1 MSKDK
6 SSVQRLEF
14 LELAS
19 NALLAKSPIV
29 SAILG
34 RNILEIVDCAKN
46 DELQLTK
53 YSKFTIPQKI
63 TSRKI
68 NRKSHSTCILNDENG
83 KFRCFM
89 CKFCGNLLQ
98 PGYTANSFRVIS
110 NSKELNLH
118 LQQNKAYDAKSPKSV
133 KNKGLIKVEA
143 ETRRSLTNLTARKK
157 LSIMEQ
163 GSRNVIS
170 LKCNMCYLTSIF
182 LCSSQYK
189 ALQISKAH
197 KIVDKVVLPSSDMV
211 GEKVKELLEMEKK
224 RVVDSEKPKPR
235 ELTPLELRAAEIK
248 KASMAKKPK
257 LKKSINIESI
267 SNIASIST
275 ETQLVINNPDKQNI
289 TSGKSSVIP
298 SPPEI
303 SITIASEESTLKH
316 TPTKNNDTPST
327 NSEIASKIEPHLPQ
341 TNIDISL
348 NSKKRKN
355 ESNPNQINQ
364 KLNKDLQKGTT
375 NILNSKNNSQKNS
388 KPNQNSQQQN
398 SNNSQLSTSNMA
410 KKRKANSLSSL
421 QSLLKKKEKTQTDN
435 KKASNGGK
443 LSLTD
448 FLNTL

>member
-6 SSVQRLEF
+6 STVHRLEF

-19 NALLAKSPIV
+19 NALFAKSPIV

-53 YSKFTIPQKI
+53 YGKFAIPQKK
-63 TSRKI
+63 TFRKV
-68 NRKSHSTCILNDENG
+68 NRKVHSTCILNDENG

-98 PGYTANSFRVIS
+98 PGYSASSFKIIS
-110 NSKELNLH
+110 NSKELNSH
-118 LQQNKAYDAKSPKSV
+118 LQQNKSFEVKSPKSE
-133 KNKGLIKVEA
+133 KNKSLTKVVA
-143 ETRRSLTNLTARKK
+143 DTRRSPTNLFTGKK

-170 LKCNMCYLTSIF
+170 LKCNMCHLTSIF

-197 KIVDKVVLPSSDMV
+197 KIVEKVALPISNMV
-211 GEKVKELLEMEKK
+211 GEKVRELLEMEKK

-248 KASMAKKPK
+248 RASMAKKPNS
-257 LKKSINIESI
+257 KKNINFD
-267 SNIASIST
+267 SNSSIASLST
-275 ETQLVINNPDKQNI
+275 DTQLVINNIDKQNI
-289 TSGKSSVIP
+289 TSNICRGTSSLQ
-298 SPPEI
+298 EI
-303 SITIASEESTLKH
+303 STIISSEESTLKNI
-316 TPTKNNDTPST
+316 PTKNIDTST
-327 NSEIASKIEPHLPQ
+327 NSEIASNIEPHLPQ
-341 TNIDISL
+341 ANIDTSFGPKTR
-348 NSKKRKN
+348 NKEFR
-355 ESNPNQINQ
+355 SNQNIQ
-364 KLNKDLQKGTT
+364 KLNNNVQKGAT
-375 NILNSKNNSQKNS
+375 NLLNSKNNRQKNS
-388 KPNQNSQQQN
+388 KSNQNLQLQN
-398 SNNSQLSTSNMA
+398 SNNTQSTTSNLA
-410 KKRKANSLSSL
+410 KKRKATSLSSL
-421 QSLLKKKEKTQTDN
+421 QSLLKKKEKAQTDN